1 MNTGKVYLIII
12 IKYKN
17 KKYKFETEDLLNYK
31 DLKLK
36 SINYFDIN
44 KEKEEF
50 MEFIY
55 LDEDN
60 DKNILGYK
68 DKVFDAARE
77 IDNGNYLLE
86 LELTI
91 NEPDKNKNNNEIIFV
106 KKDNENKNKNK
117 ILENNENNENK
128 ENKKIE
134 NELNHKLN
142 KLHLLYKNK
151 IKNIKQDIIQIFNK
165 YNELE
170 KIIEI
175 KNDINDIDMGNNIN
189 KDNDNNSI
197 NENILEEKD
206 KPNLDNSIH
215 IEHSLILN
223 NEVVNISTDDREKEY
238 NLIYKENDNE
248 DWEEVKEDIE
258 KEKVPKNKN
267 SKINA
272 LFNFIK
278 KNKPD
283 DKINSCLEEIKN
295 IIKKINKN
303 NIEEDY
309 IVNGKNI
316 YKIMEKNNLNKK
328 QINDYM
334 FNYIFNGAHR
344 KSKEDKI
351 TYYNILKKINYYI
364 EIEKIN
370 KSIYKLLEKENK
382 INYENIEESFKSLND
397 ENFDKDLREKIMN
410 ILKNKDKNN

>member
-68 DKVFDAARE
+68 DKIFDAARE

-215 IEHSLILN
+215 I
-223 NEVVNISTDDREKEY
+223 
-238 NLIYKENDNE
+238 
-248 DWEEVKEDIE
+248 DI
-258 KEKVPKNKN
+258 V
-267 SKINA
+267 
-272 LFNFIK
+272 L
-278 KNKPD
+278 
-283 DKINSCLEEIKN
+283 
-295 IIKKINKN
+295 
-303 NIEEDY
+303 
-309 IVNGKNI
+309 
-316 YKIMEKNNLNKK
+316 
-328 QINDYM
+328 
-334 FNYIFNGAHR
+334 
-344 KSKEDKI
+344 
-351 TYYNILKKINYYI
+351 T
-364 EIEKIN
+364 
-370 KSIYKLLEKENK
+370 
-382 INYENIEESFKSLND
+382 
-397 ENFDKDLREKIMN
+397 
-410 ILKNKDKNN
+410 